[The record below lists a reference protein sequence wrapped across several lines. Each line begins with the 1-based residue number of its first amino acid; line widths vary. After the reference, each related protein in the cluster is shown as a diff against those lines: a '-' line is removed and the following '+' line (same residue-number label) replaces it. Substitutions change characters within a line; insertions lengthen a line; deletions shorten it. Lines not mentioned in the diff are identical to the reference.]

1 MGTLSKNGLAGLR
14 LGYLIGKQNIIRKIN
29 KLRLPFN
36 VNSISQRVSEL
47 MLDKGD
53 YLASQAKDIIKFR
66 EFMIADMRK
75 IEKIEVYDS
84 STNFVL
90 FKIKEGSASHVFDE
104 LLKKKILIKDMS
116 RNNMLDNCL
125 RVTVG
130 TEKENKLFIQS
141 LKNALN

>member
-1 MGTLSKNGLAGLR
+1 
-14 LGYLIGKQNIIRKIN
+14 
-29 KLRLPFN
+29 
-36 VNSISQRVSEL
+36 
-47 MLDKGD
+47 
-53 YLASQAKDIIKFR
+53 
-66 EFMIADMRK
+66 MIAEMRK

-90 FKIKEGSASHVFDE
+90 FKIKEGSASYVFDE

-116 RNNMLDNCL
+116 RNNMLNNCL

-141 LKNALN
+141 LDNALN

>member
-1 MGTLSKNGLAGLR
+1 
-14 LGYLIGKQNIIRKIN
+14 
-29 KLRLPFN
+29 
-36 VNSISQRVSEL
+36 

-66 EFMIADMRK
+66 ELMIAEMRK

-90 FKIKEGSASHVFDE
+90 FKIIEGSASHVFDE

-141 LKNALN
+141 LENALN